1 MTEAS
6 SPRNRRRPRS
16 RSRVV
21 CQRCHARKVKC
32 DLILH
37 LRDGGVCT
45 NCQKRAETC
54 HKREQYGSS
63 DTQRHRPA
71 RAPLESEPSSHESV
85 EAISPSLSPLQTKE
99 LSRIP
104 NQKSTTAVPT
114 QSSPATS
121 DNQGY
126 IGEFSVLSTQ
136 GPLSCESSGVVGVLS
151 KSIETRIQESTGAD
165 QLPSRSMTEALSS
178 LFFKYL
184 YHRMPIIDHQDV
196 VADCP
201 SILLRQS
208 LCLAGSVLRH
218 PKSTKGLVESERF
231 YSKAKI
237 LFYSNHEKDPLTIL
251 KSVCL
256 LTLWTVTP
264 PAVVTIDCG
273 WSWLG
278 LGIRFA
284 FQIGLHRESTYAQR
298 SSPGCAR
305 RIAWFLYAQD
315 KLHTVCF
322 GRPQMIQPQ
331 DFDLRLPLV
340 TDFENPEDDQSLLF
354 VLYTRLIRILAK
366 MLPLQ
371 PRDSTTTS
379 EEALAILS
387 DLKDWVQNLPSHL
400 QIFSDSGQRLYDR
413 ALYEMLT
420 WYFTC
425 VITFFHVN
433 GKFFHSSVTS
443 TITLVASSCIIRL
456 YQEMDY
462 RDDINYLM
470 PINNWSMMVAS
481 LPQLSSL
488 CYESNSI
495 ATTND
500 IPHPDPLSLEELDI
514 MLEIMAERTIKF
526 PGAGAVLEK
535 IKRFKTE
542 ILSLGSSSNVAFG
555 LHGPSQGSGSWSMD
569 ERSYVSIPGIHELF
583 PFPKE
588 LSPRM
593 DLLYTMEADEFSN
606 RLFENITDWSI
617 ESFFDLDGF
626 NPCA

>member
-6 SPRNRRRPRS
+6 SSRNRRRPCS

-45 NCQKRAETC
+45 NCQKRAEIC
-54 HKREQYGSS
+54 HKREQVGLSEPR
-63 DTQRHRPA
+63 RHRPA
-71 RAPLESEPSSHESV
+71 QAPVESELPSPQSV
-85 EAISPSLSPLQTKE
+85 EATSPSFSPLQTRV
-99 LSRIP
+99 SRIP
-104 NQKSTTAVPT
+104 NQVNTPGIPA

-126 IGEFSVLSTQ
+126 IGEFSVLSSQ
-136 GPLSCESSGVVGVLS
+136 GPLSCETPAVVGVLS
-151 KSIETRIQESTGAD
+151 KSIETQIQNSTGAD
-165 QLPSRSMTEALSS
+165 HLPPKSMTEALSS
-178 LFFKYL
+178 LYFKYL
-184 YHRMPIIDHQDV
+184 YHRIPVVDHKDV
-196 VADCP
+196 AANCP
-201 SILLRQS
+201 SILLQQS

-218 PKSTKGLVESERF
+218 PKSTKSLVESERF
-231 YSKAKI
+231 YSQAKI
-237 LFYSNHEKDPLTIL
+237 LFYSNHEHDPLTVL

-284 FQIGLHRESTYAQR
+284 FQIGLHRESTYSQR

-340 TDFENPEDDQSLLF
+340 TDFENPEDNQSILF
-354 VLYTRLIRILAK
+354 VLYTRLIKILAK

-400 QIFSDSGQRLYDR
+400 QIFNDSGKRIYDR

-425 VITFFHVN
+425 VITTFHVH
-433 GKFFHSSVTS
+433 GRFFHSSVTS

-488 CYESNSI
+488 CYESN
-495 ATTND
+495 AMTTTND
-500 IPHPDPLSLEELDI
+500 IPNPDPLSLEELDI

-526 PGAGAVLEK
+526 PGAGAVLAK
-535 IKRFKTE
+535 IKRFKAE
-542 ILSLGSSSNVAFG
+542 ILSLGSSSNALFG
-555 LHGPSQGSGSWSMD
+555 LHAPSRGSESWSTD

-593 DLLYTMEADEFSN
+593 DLLDTMEADEFSN
-606 RLFENITDWSI
+606 RIFENFTDWSI

-626 NPCA
+626 NPCT